1 MEKSLK
7 KQLKRYIALALVALL
22 VVFLA
27 VMPML
32 AAKEKED
39 DGPVASILSGT
50 VGLNDI
56 STVVKG
62 GGTLAGEDVLEIT
75 IPTGVMLKSFLV
87 ENDAY
92 VQEGQP
98 VAEVDRVSVMSV
110 IAQVQE
116 TLDELAKRI
125 EEKRDAKIDK
135 TIPATA
141 GGLVKKI
148 YAQPGDQVQDV
159 MLQSGALAVVSLDG
173 LMAVEVQTDVAMAA
187 GEAVAVTFDDGIQVD
202 GMVESSLNG
211 TLAVTLEDQG
221 YEAGTLVTLTRDE
234 MELGKG
240 ALYIHSPWKVTGFSG
255 TISQVHVKEGTKI
268 TAGKTFFT
276 LTDTGFTAEFDTLVG
291 QRLEYEELMMELFRL
306 YQSTTVNAPG
316 EGRISGI
323 DKDSAYL
330 LANSEQNWVL
340 NFLTDGPGASLF
352 YTNYVAQVAEAADTS
367 WTLKVNQTAAVVTD
381 YKSYVSGYTSVGGFD
396 FETPFTPTEG
406 MQVYALQNE
415 EWVDLTLADIKTGD
429 ELMFVFDTNG
439 NVVWIIR
446 LLSQGVMPDLP
457 GTEGTEPPME
467 EIPEESLPSEDGEIP
482 EESQPTE
489 DGEIPEETIPGSEG
503 SGRPGGMGGMGG
515 MMGGIQ
521 QEETFEGYPLEKNLL
536 MSVTPEGEMT
546 LSITVD
552 ESDIGKLTLGQEANI
567 RLDALRNDRFAGT
580 ITQLGT
586 SGTNNGGSSK
596 FTVVITLDRSED
608 MLAGMNATAT
618 IVLDTQE
625 NLLSIP
631 VEAVCEEGDRT
642 FVYTGYD
649 AENEA
654 FLNPVDVEL
663 GISDGLYVQILSG
676 LQEGDTFWYAYYDTL
691 DISTDVVPEN
701 PMGFSMMGM

>member
-1 MEKSLK
+1 MDKSLK
-7 KQLKRYIALALVALL
+7 KRMKRYIFLALAAAL

-27 VMPML
+27 ILPVL
-32 AAKEKED
+32 AGNEETN

-75 IPTGVMLKSFLV
+75 IPSGVMLKSFLV

-110 IAQVQE
+110 ISQVQE
-116 TLDELAKRI
+116 TLDELTAMI
-125 EEKRDAKIDK
+125 EEARDEEVSK

-148 YAQPGDQVQDV
+148 YAQPGDKVQDV
-159 MLQSGALAVVSLDG
+159 MLQSGALAVISLDG
-173 LMAVEVQTDVAMAA
+173 LMAVEVQTDTSVVTGDVVDAVFAD
-187 GEAVAVTFDDGIQVD
+187 GTQVEAN
-202 GMVESSLNG
+202 VESSLDG
-211 TLAVTLEDQG
+211 TLVVTLEDKG
-221 YEAGTLVTLTRDE
+221 YEEGTQVTLSKGGA
-234 MELGKG
+234 ELGSGK
-240 ALYIHSPWKVTGFSG
+240 LYIHSKWNVTGFTG
-255 TISQVHVKEGTKI
+255 TVSQVHGKEGTKI
-268 TAGKTFFT
+268 GAGKNLFT

-291 QRLEYEELMMELFRL
+291 QRQEYEELMLELFRM
-306 YQSTTVNAPG
+306 YQNTTVNAPG

-330 LANSEQNWVL
+330 LSGDHNQGWIL
-340 NFLTDGPGASLF
+340 NFLSNGPSVNLL
-352 YTNYVAQVAEAADTS
+352 YTNYVAQVAAVEETS

-381 YKSYVSGYTSVGGFD
+381 YATYATNYASVGGFD
-396 FETPFTPTEG
+396 LETPYTPNAG
-406 MQVYALQNE
+406 VQIYALQNE
-415 EWVDLTLADIKTGD
+415 EWVNLTLADIKAGD
-429 ELMFVFDTNG
+429 ELMFVFDSEG

-446 LLSQGVMPDLP
+446 LLGQPVIPDVP
-457 GTEGTEPPME
+457 PETEPPVEE
-467 EIPEESLPSEDGEIP
+467 EIPEETLPDVEIP
-482 EESQPTE
+482 
-489 DGEIPEETIPGSEG
+489 GIGG
-503 SGRPGGMGGMGG
+503 SGMPGGITGIPGGMGGFLGG
-515 MMGGIQ
+515 E
-521 QEETFEGYPLEKNLL
+521 QEEAFEGYPLEKNVI

-552 ESDIGKLTLGQEANI
+552 ESDIGKLHLGQEAQI
-567 RLDALRNDRFAGT
+567 RLDALRNDRFTGI
-580 ITQLGT
+580 ITELGT
-586 SGTNNGGSSK
+586 SGENNGGSSK
-596 FTVVITLDRSED
+596 FTVVITMDRSVD

-631 VEAVCEEGDRT
+631 VEALYEEGGKT
-642 FVYTGYD
+642 FIYTGYD
-649 AENEA
+649 AENEV
-654 FLNPVDVEL
+654 FLNPVEVEV
-663 GISDGLYVQILSG
+663 GISDGKFVQILSG

-691 DISTDVVPEN
+691 DISTDKAPEKF
-701 PMGFSMMGM
+701 PMMGM